1 MVHDDDTPRTGNI
14 PRKGEPLVTRAPGDE
29 YIRDLI
35 LDAARTHPKWDR
47 IRIWEELRERNRDK
61 HPDQA
66 EVNYVLKQY
75 NLRNLD
81 L

>member
-1 MVHDDDTPRTGNI
+1 MVHDDDTSRTWNI
-14 PRKGEPLVTRAPGDE
+14 PHEDEPLVTRAPRDE

-35 LDAARTHPKWDR
+35 LDAARTHPNWDR
-47 IRIWEELRERNRDK
+47 IRIYEELRERDRDK

-75 NLRNLD
+75 NLRNLY

>member
-1 MVHDDDTPRTGNI
+1 MVHDDDTSRTSNI
-14 PRKGEPLVTRAPGDE
+14 PPEDEPLATRAPRDE
-29 YIRDLI
+29 HIRDLI
-35 LDAARTHPKWDR
+35 LEAARTHPNWGR
-47 IRIWEELRERNRDK
+47 IRICEELRERDGDK

-75 NLRNLD
+75 DLRNLH